1 MLSFFF
7 FYKIIEKNKLI
18 CYNNGVVYASCTEA
32 AAACELPVSYVSKQ
46 LSGKIKKT
54 ADYVFVAVS
63 GNETDAELAELQR
76 KYLAQYFHV
85 YFF

>member
-1 MLSFFF
+1 MEVSKMKKKPVL
-7 FYKIIEKNKLI
+7 
-18 CYNNGVVYASCTEA
+18 CVNNGVVYASCTEA

-63 GNETDAELAELQR
+63 GNETEAELAELQR